1 MPKKKSIDWYVK
13 HVDTDWNPTD
23 WVAYLNGKKIYME
36 RTYKGTYGLSDTQDV
51 YTPYIKECKTVTAA
65 KRWATM
71 YQNRFFLDKDE

>member
-1 MPKKKSIDWYVK
+1 MVFFIWLFAFFIVYILP
-13 HVDTDWNPTD
+13 
-23 WVAYLNGKKIYME
+23 
-36 RTYKGTYGLSDTQDV
+36 YKGTYGLSDTQDV